1 MRPGRGLLVYP
12 CFKPFHVAILKRSNV
27 AVGISTKATDRED
40 ICLQTVFLVFHQTLV
55 LSISRILHT
64 PHFAYPAFS
73 MPHVSHTPCFP
84 HTGPCTSGL
93 QPPRF
98 PCRRNGH
105 DFAGGFAQ
113 IAPEKK
119 DFYYFINGRYKL
131 T

>member
-64 PHFAYPAFS
+64 P
-73 MPHVSHTPCFP
+73 
-84 HTGPCTSGL
+84 
-93 QPPRF
+93 RF
-98 PCRRNGH
+98 PCPMFPTPH
-105 DFAGGFAQ
+105 VFHTQDLVPQGFSPHVFHVGETAM
-113 IAPEKK
+113 ILLAALH
-119 DFYYFINGRYKL
+119 KL
-131 T
+131 LLRKRTSITLSMVGTS